1 MAVLQIIYLAI
12 NIVGIIAGLI
22 YFVSSAECSIFSDLF
37 TFIRK
42 YFKKVGVIITAILLI
57 CLLLPTIT
65 FMSALIAF
73 VTLYGTYVE

>member
-73 VTLYGTYVE
+73 VTLYGIYTE

>member
-22 YFVSSAECSIFSDLF
+22 YFVSGAEVAIFSDLF

-57 CLLLPTIT
+57 SLLLPTIA
-65 FMSALIAF
+65 FMSAVIAF
-73 VTLYGTYVE
+73 VLLYGTYAE

>member
-1 MAVLQIIYLAI
+1 MVVLQIIYLAV
-12 NIVGIIAGLI
+12 NLVGIGAGLI
-22 YFVSSAECSIFSDLF
+22 YFVSGAECSIFSDLF

-57 CLLLPTIT
+57 GLLLPTIT

-73 VTLYGTYVE
+73 VMLYGTYAE